1 MSIRERFS
9 MNLNAQI
16 TIKDLTLTMSM
27 DDIEALKQLLDD
39 VYGIVGQE
47 ASEIISTTRVA
58 SNGPFVKNKI
68 ERMFTTSRGT
78 VVKIVVYET

>member
-1 MSIRERFS
+1 

-16 TIKDLTLTMSM
+16 TIKDITLTMSI
-27 DDIEALKQLLDD
+27 DRIERFEELLDITF
-39 VYGIVGQE
+39 GIVGQE

-58 SNGPFVKNKI
+58 SHGPFVKNKI
-68 ERMFTTSRGT
+68 ERIFTTSRAT

>member
-1 MSIRERFS
+1 MDLS
-9 MNLNAQI
+9 AQI
-16 TIKDLTLTMSM
+16 TIKDITLTLSM

-47 ASEIISTTRVA
+47 ASEIISTTMVA
-58 SNGPFVKNKI
+58 SHGPFVKNKI
-68 ERMFTTSRGT
+68 ERIFTTSRAT